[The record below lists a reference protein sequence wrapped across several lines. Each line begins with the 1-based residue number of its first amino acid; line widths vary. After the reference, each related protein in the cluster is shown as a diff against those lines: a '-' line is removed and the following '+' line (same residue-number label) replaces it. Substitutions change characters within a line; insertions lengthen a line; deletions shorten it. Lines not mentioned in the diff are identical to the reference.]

1 MSEVDDMSQQIQL
14 VGKKKKDMHISPI
27 WFKETRLALKSR

>member
-14 VGKKKKDMHISPI
+14 VGKKKRTCTSVRSGSKKPG
-27 WFKETRLALKSR
+27 WP